1 MGGTTGSDRPDEEDR
16 RRRDIED
23 LAVHFDEY
31 FRRLLTDAGWW
42 PSAASKTG
50 HALARVRELGAAS
63 HAVTD
68 DTWLTTAYGALRR
81 WQAFRG
87 VRGGVPEARFRAVVE
102 GLEHLVAPV
111 ESSSISNVTKEGIAQ
126 LYELFDALAPIK
138 PTRSKWVV
146 TSKTLYHLLPELV
159 VPMDRMVTARFLR
172 LSGLPAGLDRQFFLR
187 FYSDVADVAR
197 SLGVKRLETLSRAN
211 PFATGDQIRI
221 GQARVID
228 LAMAGAVK
236 ARR

>member
-1 MGGTTGSDRPDEEDR
+1 MGDRTGSDRPDEEDR
-16 RRRDIED
+16 RHGDIED
-23 LAVHFDEY
+23 LAVRFDEY
-31 FRRLLTDAGWW
+31 FGRLLTDAGWW
-42 PSAASKTG
+42 PSAASTTG
-50 HALARVRELGAAS
+50 RALARVREIGAAR
-63 HAVTD
+63 AVTD

-102 GLEHLVAPV
+102 GLGELVAPV
-111 ESSSISNVTKEGIAQ
+111 ETSTISSVTGEGIGQ
-126 LYELFDALAPIK
+126 LYALFEALAPVK
-138 PTRSKWVV
+138 PTSSKWVV

-172 LSGLPAGLDRQFFLR
+172 LSSLPAGLDRRFFVR
-187 FYSDVADVAR
+187 FYRDVTDVAR
-197 SLGVKRLETLSRAN
+197 SLGDERLESLSRAD
-211 PFATGDQIRI
+211 PFATGDEIRI

-228 LAMAGAVK
+228 FAMAGAVE